1 MIFNVQ
7 RCSNHDGYGLRTTVF
22 MKGCPLSC
30 KWCANPESQSFRKE
44 IMEAKNLCVG
54 CMVCRDECPAGAI
67 HPDGEGYPRIDRT
80 ACQKCFHCTE
90 ICYAGSKYIVGR
102 EPSVDDLFREIEK
115 DRVFFTKSGGGV
127 TFSGGEP
134 LAQPELL
141 HDIAKRCHEGGIH
154 VMLESCGHAN
164 YEMFA
169 PALPYIDAMYFDVKH
184 IDPEI
189 HRQLTGADNRLILEN
204 LHKIAAFGVPIIVRT
219 PVIPG
224 YNDSD
229 ENIMGIAEML
239 RSIGRVESY
248 ELLAYHK
255 LGESKYHALGRTY
268 PVAEGT
274 EPPSLERMREL
285 VAKAN
290 SVLAGSGKTCFY
302 VE

>member
-1 MIFNVQ
+1 MDFAVKYAVHVIIVYTDSWSIDL
-7 RCSNHDGYGLRTTVF
+7 RRRERHKITVIKILVGESNQL
-22 MKGCPLSC
+22 LIS
-30 KWCANPESQSFRKE
+30 
-44 IMEAKNLCVG
+44 
-54 CMVCRDECPAGAI
+54 
-67 HPDGEGYPRIDRT
+67 T
-80 ACQKCFHCTE
+80 A
-90 ICYAGSKYIVGR
+90 VM
-102 EPSVDDLFREIEK
+102 P
-115 DRVFFTKSGGGV
+115 
-127 TFSGGEP
+127 
-134 LAQPELL
+134 AQPELL

>member
-44 IMEAKNLCVG
+44 IMEAKNRCVG

-67 HPDGEGYPRIDRT
+67 RPDGEGYPRIDRT

-154 VMLESCGHAN
+154 VMLESCGQAN

>member
-1 MIFNVQ
+1 MTSERKIVPDNGLAADLHTAPQIHREDSVQ
-7 RCSNHDGYGLRTTVF
+7 DAIIEEQYARLVETVRDY
-22 MKGCPLSC
+22 
-30 KWCANPESQSFRKE
+30 NPAADFVHIESAYHF
-44 IMEAKNLCVG
+44 
-54 CMVCRDECPAGAI
+54 
-67 HPDGEGYPRIDRT
+67 
-80 ACQKCFHCTE
+80 
-90 ICYAGSKYIVGR
+90 
-102 EPSVDDLFREIEK
+102 
-115 DRVFFTKSGGGV
+115 
-127 TFSGGEP
+127 
-134 LAQPELL
+134 
-141 HDIAKRCHEGGIH
+141 AKRCHEGGIH

>member
-1 MIFNVQ
+1 MRLIFI
-7 RCSNHDGYGLRTTVF
+7 RHAEPDYEHDSLTEKGWREAKLLAARTKDWYVDDF
-22 MKGCPLSC
+22 YVSPLGR
-30 KWCANPESQSFRKE
+30 ARDTASFTLKAHGKTAE
-44 IMEAKNLCVG
+44 IMDWLHEFLGKV
-54 CMVCRDECPAGAI
+54 
-67 HPDGEGYPRIDRT
+67 PDG
-80 ACQKCFHCTE
+80 
-90 ICYAGSKYIVGR
+90 AGGTR
-102 EPSVDDLFREIEK
+102 LCWDLMPA
-115 DRVFFTKSGGGV
+115 DWT
-127 TFSGGEP
+127 
-134 LAQPELL
+134 AQPELL

>member
-44 IMEAKNLCVG
+44 IMEAKNRCVG

-255 LGESKYHALGRTY
+255 LGESKYHALGCTY

>member
-44 IMEAKNLCVG
+44 IMEAKNRCVG

-67 HPDGEGYPRIDRT
+67 RPDGEGYPRIDRT

-141 HDIAKRCHEGGIH
+141 HDIAAH
-154 VMLESCGHAN
+154 
-164 YEMFA
+164 
-169 PALPYIDAMYFDVKH
+169 ALPNRRYALLENGSWSVTSGREMKKILEPLKGWSEVSAPITVKSALREDQLAAIDALADALAADVK
-184 IDPEI
+184 
-189 HRQLTGADNRLILEN
+189 G
-204 LHKIAAFGVPIIVRT
+204 
-219 PVIPG
+219 
-224 YNDSD
+224 
-229 ENIMGIAEML
+229 
-239 RSIGRVESY
+239 
-248 ELLAYHK
+248 
-255 LGESKYHALGRTY
+255 
-268 PVAEGT
+268 
-274 EPPSLERMREL
+274 
-285 VAKAN
+285 
-290 SVLAGSGKTCFY
+290 
-302 VE
+302 

>member
-44 IMEAKNLCVG
+44 IMEAKNRCVG

-67 HPDGEGYPRIDRT
+67 RPDGEGYPRIDRT

-134 LAQPELL
+134 LARHCQVLSRGRHP
-141 HDIAKRCHEGGIH
+141 C
-154 VMLESCGHAN
+154 
-164 YEMFA
+164 
-169 PALPYIDAMYFDVKH
+169 DA
-184 IDPEI
+184 
-189 HRQLTGADNRLILEN
+189 
-204 LHKIAAFGVPIIVRT
+204 
-219 PVIPG
+219 
-224 YNDSD
+224 
-229 ENIMGIAEML
+229 
-239 RSIGRVESY
+239 
-248 ELLAYHK
+248 
-255 LGESKYHALGRTY
+255 
-268 PVAEGT
+268 
-274 EPPSLERMREL
+274 REL
-285 VAKAN
+285 RPRE
-290 SVLAGSGKTCFY
+290 L
-302 VE
+302 

>member
-1 MIFNVQ
+1 MQVVRQPGIPVVPEGDHGGEEPL
-7 RCSNHDGYGLRTTVF
+7 RRVHGLPGR
-22 MKGCPLSC
+22 MSRRG
-30 KWCANPESQSFRKE
+30 
-44 IMEAKNLCVG
+44 
-54 CMVCRDECPAGAI
+54 
-67 HPDGEGYPRIDRT
+67 HPPRREGYPRIDRT

>member
-44 IMEAKNLCVG
+44 IMEAKNRCVG

-67 HPDGEGYPRIDRT
+67 RLDGEGYPRIDRT

-229 ENIMGIAEML
+229 ENIMGIAEMI

-274 EPPSLERMREL
+274 EPPRLERMREL

-290 SVLAGSGKTCFY
+290 SVLAGSGKICFY